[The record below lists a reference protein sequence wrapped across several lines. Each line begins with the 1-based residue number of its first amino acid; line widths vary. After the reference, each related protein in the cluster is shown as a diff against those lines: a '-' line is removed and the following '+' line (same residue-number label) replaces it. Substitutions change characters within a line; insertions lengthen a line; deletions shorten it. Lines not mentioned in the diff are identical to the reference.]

1 MSSAL
6 QAYVRTTA
14 PRGRDT
20 ERVGPFLAT
29 FARDTDHPMLNYAI
43 PDDGATAS
51 PAEIAELTGAY
62 RRRGLLPR
70 FEFFTEAA
78 PDLEELLV
86 KQGYA
91 LERRIPLMTCTR
103 TDFLDRPAPDGVGLR
118 SPSNE
123 ADARGMRS
131 AQNVAYGE
139 SPDVSDTDLA
149 STLAYGDRAVLA
161 EDTATGEIIGGGVAL
176 EVEAGTAEIAG
187 IAVAAAYRQRGIAS
201 AITAH
206 LTRVVYAQ
214 GGHAAFLTP
223 GDEGIATVYLR
234 VGYQPAGECV
244 HLSLR

>member
-1 MSSAL
+1 MSAL

-14 PRGRDT
+14 PRGREI

-29 FARDTDHPMLNYAI
+29 FAKDTDHPMLNYAI

-51 PAEIAELTGAY
+51 AAEIAELTEAY

-91 LERRIPLMTCTR
+91 LERRIPLMTCVPA
-103 TDFLDRPAPDGVGLR
+103 DFLDRPAPDGIGLR
-118 SPSNE
+118 APATE
-123 ADARGMRS
+123 ADARGLRS

-139 SPDVSDTDLA
+139 PREVTDAEVA
-149 STLAYGDRAVLA
+149 STHAYGERAVLV

-176 EVEAGTAEIAG
+176 EVVDGTSEIAG
-187 IAVAAAYRQRGIAS
+187 IAVAAAYRHRGIAS
-201 AITAH
+201 AITAR
-206 LTRVVYAQ
+206 LTRVVYEQ
-214 GGHAAFLTP
+214 GAHTAFLTP
-223 GDEGIATVYLR
+223 GDEGIATVYRR
-234 VGYQPAGECV
+234 VGYRSAGECV
-244 HLSLR
+244 HLSLG